1 MEENQFGSLNKI
13 KTIKEDEMKS
23 SKLKIKNSSISY
35 IKNIKKILNLLFY
48 FGNIFVSL
56 FNKINSHFSK
66 CSILFQ
72 FSIFLIPTSL
82 VMIIF
87 IFYVHIYFYSNLYT
101 FNLSKVFKEEFF
113 DLYITKIDDLK
124 TELTSTVVKETK
136 IDIDN
141 HLFFQIYFK
150 ELISAR
156 FFEEGKNYFQKFSD
170 NKDLIYFYSGLNNI
184 ENADV
189 NFTIDEELATKYI
202 DDRGNDQLGKFA
214 KIYYYMFPFIWYE
227 SFKTKS
233 IINQSF
239 FIAYEYGDRKEHD
252 WKDDWNDDWNDDSE
266 GEYDFDDD
274 YDDSEN
280 EFDNDDSERRRR
292 RVQDEII
299 KEKKK

>member
-1 MEENQFGSLNKI
+1 MEENQFG

-23 SKLKIKNSSISY
+23 SKSKIKNSSISY

-48 FGNIFVSL
+48 FGNIFISL

-150 ELISAR
+150 ELIS
-156 FFEEGKNYFQKFSD
+156 S
-170 NKDLIYFYSGLNNI
+170 
-184 ENADV
+184 
-189 NFTIDEELATKYI
+189 
-202 DDRGNDQLGKFA
+202 
-214 KIYYYMFPFIWYE
+214 
-227 SFKTKS
+227 
-233 IINQSF
+233 
-239 FIAYEYGDRKEHD
+239 
-252 WKDDWNDDWNDDSE
+252 
-266 GEYDFDDD
+266 
-274 YDDSEN
+274 
-280 EFDNDDSERRRR
+280 
-292 RVQDEII
+292 
-299 KEKKK
+299 

>member
-1 MEENQFGSLNKI
+1 
-13 KTIKEDEMKS
+13 
-23 SKLKIKNSSISY
+23 
-35 IKNIKKILNLLFY
+35 
-48 FGNIFVSL
+48 
-56 FNKINSHFSK
+56 
-66 CSILFQ
+66 
-72 FSIFLIPTSL
+72 
-82 VMIIF
+82 MIIF

-141 HLFFQIYFK
+141 QIFFQIYFR

-156 FFEEGKNYFQKFSD
+156 FLEDGKNFFQNFSD

-252 WKDDWNDDWNDDSE
+252 WRDDWGDDWNDDSE
-266 GEYDFDDD
+266 GEYDYDDD

-280 EFDNDDSERRRR
+280 ELDNDYSERRRR
-292 RVQDEII
+292 RVQDDII
-299 KEKKK
+299 KEKKMKLYFFVCLKIKMDLRSIIILFQAIIY